1 MKKQFFQSF
10 LLPYLAPCLV
20 VMAVM
25 SLIILSYNLI
35 LGLICLVVCVAM
47 MFYQGSITQKTV
59 LPRVIEYEAQL
70 LQDNDQIMYTLKN
83 SDSLPLCTIDASGKL
98 AWQNARF
105 EALRAG
111 SSPIEEVLTKERLG
125 EIFSGEKSVDLTLSW
140 GGRSYR
146 VNSTQVG
153 GTSPRRL
160 LIWDDVTDAEE
171 ARKLYTDSRTC
182 VCYISVDNYDEIL
195 SDTPTEDQSS
205 VEAAIDKCIRSWAGE
220 MNAAVS
226 RFRQGSYMIFFEQR
240 FMDTLREGRFSIL
253 NDMHEIVTGADFPT
267 SLSIGVGCDGTSLDA
282 LQSDARQAM
291 ELALGR
297 GGDQAVIRRQNGDNE
312 YFGGA
317 LPTVEKRNKGKS
329 RMVAHALLQQMAT
342 ADRVVIMGHS
352 RPDMDAIGSAIGLY
366 QLAQIAEKD
375 VCIAL
380 NGVGEAIQQI
390 YDAAEATGRY
400 VFETSDVIK
409 EKMTED
415 TLLIVTDCH
424 SSYTV
429 EAPELVEAAQR
440 IVIIDHH
447 RRSKGAIENATLVH
461 TEVYASSASELVT
474 ELLQYAGSKSIDRFT
489 ANALLAGITVDTKN
503 FTVNTGVRTFEAAAW
518 LRRNGA
524 DGAEVKK
531 YFKLKLDF
539 VQKKYNLIAS
549 AEILDGGV
557 AVAYTKESDD
567 SMQVLTAQAADELLE
582 MQGVRAAFA
591 AGRGARGT
599 NVSARASGQINVQ
612 TIMEKMG
619 GGGHMNVAAAQV
631 QASPEEAIQQVVQIL
646 REEAIIG

>member
-1 MKKQFFQSF
+1 MKKQFNQSF
-10 LLPYLAPCLV
+10 VMPYLIPCLTA
-20 VMAVM
+20 MTLM
-25 SLIILSYNLI
+25 SLLI
-35 LGLICLVVCVAM
+35 LYYNRVFGVVSLLVCAAAL
-47 MFYQGSITQKTV
+47 FYQSALTDRTV
-59 LPRVIEYEAQL
+59 LPRFMDYEAQL
-70 LQDNDQIMYTLKN
+70 LQDNDQIMYTL
-83 SDSLPLCTIDASGKL
+83 SESESLPLCSIDASGSL
-98 AWQNARF
+98 AWKNSCF
-105 EALRAG
+105 EALSRENGPVEGA
-111 SSPIEEVLTKERLG
+111 LTDAKLG
-125 EIFSGEKSVDLTLSW
+125 EIFSGEKSVEQRVVW
-140 GGRSYR
+140 GERSYL

-160 LIWDDVTDAEE
+160 LIWTDITETE
-171 ARKLYTDSRTC
+171 RIKKLYEDSKAC
-182 VCYISVDNYDEIL
+182 VAFVSVDNYDEIL
-195 SDTPTEDQSS
+195 ADTPTEEQSS
-205 VEAAIDKCIRSWAGE
+205 VEAAIDKCIRTWAGE
-220 MNAAVS
+220 MQAAVS
-226 RFRQGSYMIFFEQR
+226 RFRPGSYMIFFEQR
-240 FMDTLREGRFSIL
+240 FMEPLREGRFGIL
-253 NDMHEIVTGADFPT
+253 NDIHEIVTGADFPT
-267 SLSIGVGCDGTSLDA
+267 SLSIGVGCESADLDE

-297 GGDQAVIRRQNGDNE
+297 GGDQAVIRRLSGDNE

-329 RMVAHALLQQMAT
+329 RMVAHALLQQMQGS
-342 ADRVVIMGHS
+342 DRVVIMGHS
-352 RPDMDAIGSAIGLY
+352 RPDMDSIGSAIGLY
-366 QLAQIAEKD
+366 QLAEIAGKE

-390 YDAAEATGRY
+390 YDAAAATGRY
-400 VFETSDVIK
+400 RFMSSEQIK
-409 EKMTED
+409 PLMTED

-429 EAPELVEAAQR
+429 EAPELVGAAQR

-447 RRSKGAIENATLVH
+447 RRARGAIENATLVH

-474 ELLQYAGSKSIDRFT
+474 ELLQYSGGKSIDRFT

-503 FTVNTGVRTFEAAAW
+503 FTVNAGVRTFEAAAW

-531 YFKLKLDF
+531 YFKLRLDF

-549 AEILDGGV
+549 AEILGGGV
-557 AVAYTKESDD
+557 AVAYTKEADD

-582 MQGVRAAFA
+582 MQGVKAAFA
-591 AGRGARGT
+591 AGRGTRGT
-599 NVSARASGQINVQ
+599 NISARASGQVNVQ

-631 QASPEEAIQQVVQIL
+631 QESPEEAIQQVVQIL
-646 REEAIIG
+646 REEEII